1 MFFSTK
7 EVTLYD
13 KRPLMNACRCF
24 ESVFL
29 RFDENYSVKHFFDP
43 LPPLPF

>member
-29 RFDENYSVKHFFDP
+29 RFDENHSVKIFFDP